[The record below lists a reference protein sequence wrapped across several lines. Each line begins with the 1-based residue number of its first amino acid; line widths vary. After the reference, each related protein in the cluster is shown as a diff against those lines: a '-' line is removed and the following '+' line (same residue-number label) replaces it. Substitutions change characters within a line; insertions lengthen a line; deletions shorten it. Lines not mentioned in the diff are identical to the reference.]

1 MREKHTYYDWLIEQ
15 NVSPDQQ
22 SKLHILLYLLSDKL
36 TGDLITA
43 EYDRKIRDSVPEF
56 AHILDASTI
65 TQELVYSTLESNFQ
79 FSKASINKMIEGM
92 RKQGNFAKL
101 TEFMGQP

>member
-1 MREKHTYYDWLIEQ
+1 MREKNTYYDWLIEQ

-43 EYDRKIRDSVPEF
+43 EYERKIRD
-56 AHILDASTI
+56 
-65 TQELVYSTLESNFQ
+65 
-79 FSKASINKMIEGM
+79 
-92 RKQGNFAKL
+92 
-101 TEFMGQP
+101 